1 MLFAFSDRSA
11 TKSSKGTL
19 WMKNSRI
26 LIKKGVGCQECVL
39 KILKFCQKVPKI
51 GKYFHAKMI
60 SYMRSFL
67 ISVVPRVFWAY
78 R

>member
-26 LIKKGVGCQECVL
+26 LIKKGVGCQECDVKNF
-39 KILKFCQKVPKI
+39 KILSKSTKN
-51 GKYFHAKMI
+51 
-60 SYMRSFL
+60 R
-67 ISVVPRVFWAY
+67 
-78 R
+78 